1 MDIRLI
7 HKALF
12 ANKYSLSIMGQAVL
26 EVLEALAEL
35 EEEIT

>member
-7 HKALF
+7 HRALF

-26 EVLEALAEL
+26 EALAEL